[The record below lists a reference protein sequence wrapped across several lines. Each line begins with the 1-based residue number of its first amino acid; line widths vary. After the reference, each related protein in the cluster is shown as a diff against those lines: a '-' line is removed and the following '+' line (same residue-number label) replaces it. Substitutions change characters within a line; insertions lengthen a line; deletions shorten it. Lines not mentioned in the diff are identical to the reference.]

1 MISIV
6 DYGVG
11 NLKSLS
17 NACRFLGLSC
27 QLISTADEIRRAE
40 KLILPGVGAF
50 KYAMANIH
58 RLNLA
63 DALIESARDHTPI
76 LGICLGMQLLF
87 TQSDEGGTS
96 MGLNLIG
103 GKVARFRIDLKVP
116 HIGWNEIIKTNR
128 NSRDSALLANLPK
141 SHFAYFVHSYFCQPQ
156 NTDTVIATT
165 EYGHAFASIVAS
177 ENIFGVQFHPE
188 KSQEL
193 GLQILTNFAR
203 F

>member
-17 NACRFLGLSC
+17 NACRFLGITC
-27 QLISTADEIRRAE
+27 QLISTADEIRHAE

-50 KYAMANIH
+50 KYAMENIH

-63 DALIESARDHTPI
+63 DALIESAGNRTPI

-87 TQSDEGGTS
+87 TQSDEGGTT
-96 MGLNLIG
+96 MGLDLIG

-116 HIGWNEIIKTNR
+116 HIGWNEIKEKK
-128 NSRDSALLANLPK
+128 RDSNLLSSLPK
-141 SHFAYFVHSYFCQPQ
+141 SHFAYFVHSYFCQPE
-156 NTDTVIATT
+156 NTNTVIATT
-165 EYGHAFASIVAS
+165 EYGHAFPSIVAT

-193 GLQILTNFAR
+193 GLQILRNFAR
-203 F
+203 L

>member
-17 NACRFLGLSC
+17 NACSFLDIPHR
-27 QLISTADEIRRAE
+27 LISTAEEIRRSE
-40 KLILPGVGAF
+40 KLILPGVGHF
-50 KYAMANIH
+50 KYAMENIR
-58 RLNLA
+58 RLKLVN
-63 DALIESARDHTPI
+63 ALIESASNHTPI

-96 MGLNLIG
+96 AGLDLIG
-103 GKVARFRIDLKVP
+103 GKVTRFRVNLKVP
-116 HIGWNEIIKTNR
+116 HIGWNEVTAKKNGG
-128 NSRDSALLANLPK
+128 SDLLLNLPK
-141 SHFAYFVHSYFCQPQ
+141 SRYAYFVHSYYCQPE
-156 NTDTVIATT
+156 NTDSVIATT
-165 EYGHAFASIVAS
+165 EYEHSFPSAVAS
-177 ENIFGVQFHPE
+177 GNIFGVQFHPE

-193 GLQILTNFAR
+193 GLQILKNFAR